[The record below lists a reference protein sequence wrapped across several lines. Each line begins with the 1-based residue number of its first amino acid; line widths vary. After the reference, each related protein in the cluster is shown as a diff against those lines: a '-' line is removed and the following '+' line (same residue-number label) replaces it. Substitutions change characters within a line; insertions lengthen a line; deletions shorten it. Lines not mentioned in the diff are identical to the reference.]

1 MNFDSIVSKAKDGL
15 EIVRHKA
22 EETAEITKLKFEM
35 AALKTKISKAY
46 ENLGKIYYEATK
58 KGETPDEVYTKP
70 IVEDIS
76 AKRKNMGELARKIK
90 EIKGE

>member
-15 EIVRHKA
+15 LVVRNKA

-35 AALKTKISKAY
+35 AALKAKISKAY
-46 ENLGKIYYEATK
+46 ESLGKLYYEAME
-58 KGETPDEVYTKP
+58 KGETPDELYAKP
-70 IVEDIS
+70 IAEDIA
-76 AKRKNMGELARKIK
+76 AKRKKMGELARKIK